1 MPKDPK
7 PGKVFKYGLET
18 VLKVREIKEKKEQEK
33 FAERKRKYL
42 EEKEREEQLKE
53 KQRQRRNELK
63 NIMRGGFIDDMAGV
77 IRRKAHLGVLKEDIS
92 KQVDKVLSASREL
105 DKQRSLLIEAMKGK
119 KIIQKDRERKY
130 EQYQKMMQKLEMN
143 FLDEVATERF
153 THEKFE
159 REGGGR

>member
-130 EQYQKMMQKLEMN
+130 EQFQKMMQKLEMN